1 MSRRPPD
8 PERLAA
14 IDEAVARWRQGDVFR
29 GKAWVTSVAD
39 LGSPLTSE
47 SLSAEGAEDGVVVL
61 PAEVDGVVVLT
72 QTCDVVRRCSERPYV
87 QVAPVREVSTDKAA
101 LIEKGLSPRYARVPA
116 IVGLIADLDRVTTVE
131 KSVLAEWEHTEGCS
145 TDAERRAFA
154 QALSRKHAR
163 FAFPDDLTEAVQPL
177 RARILDKH
185 GRASPEGVA
194 LREHLREIRMT
205 ADPEWNAPV
214 VSAFITFVRNDTPEA
229 ARVAWDQ
236 LLERW
241 LSLCVPAGAIFAIDG
256 TVMTLAQMTA
266 QEYVESDPLDLGHL
280 SLRDGE
286 T

>member
-101 LIEKGLSPRYARVPA
+101 LIEKGLSPRGMPA
-116 IVGLIADLDRVTTVE
+116 
-131 KSVLAEWEHTEGCS
+131 S
-145 TDAERRAFA
+145 RR
-154 QALSRKHAR
+154 S
-163 FAFPDDLTEAVQPL
+163 
-177 RARILDKH
+177 
-185 GRASPEGVA
+185 
-194 LREHLREIRMT
+194 
-205 ADPEWNAPV
+205 
-214 VSAFITFVRNDTPEA
+214 SA
-229 ARVAWDQ
+229 
-236 LLERW
+236 
-241 LSLCVPAGAIFAIDG
+241 
-256 TVMTLAQMTA
+256 
-266 QEYVESDPLDLGHL
+266 
-280 SLRDGE
+280 
-286 T
+286 